1 MRRSC
6 YTVARVMGKA
16 NGGSTVVSPRGSE
29 TAMIT
34 KMRRV
39 IREKGVKSP
48 FAVDAPRGEMPSSL
62 AWLHRLESNQLLA
75 GYEPAELPMLY
86 CAI

>member
-6 YTVARVMGKA
+6 DTVARVMGKA

-48 FAVDAPRGEMPSSL
+48 FAVDAPRG
-62 AWLHRLESNQLLA
+62 
-75 GYEPAELPMLY
+75 
-86 CAI
+86 